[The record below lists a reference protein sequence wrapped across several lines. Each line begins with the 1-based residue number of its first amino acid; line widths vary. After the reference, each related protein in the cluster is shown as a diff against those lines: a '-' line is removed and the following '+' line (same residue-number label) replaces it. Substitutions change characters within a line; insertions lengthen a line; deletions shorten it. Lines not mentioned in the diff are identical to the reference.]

1 MRRAAAVALL
11 GLLLA
16 PGAPPAAPLLDA
28 LIGVVDGKTVSASDV
43 ALARAL
49 GVFGFARSTA
59 PITREEL
66 ERFADARLL
75 LDEAGRIGI
84 SAKPEEIERAW
95 AAVVARTGGDGALDR
110 WLDTQTID
118 RAWAR
123 RLVEQDVV
131 RGRFF
136 EARFAAFVFPDEAAV
151 SAALGPGQHDEP
163 ARDAARARLIREA
176 ADRAQAE
183 WLQAARRRATIRILL
198 PPGATLALPFPLP

>member
-1 MRRAAAVALL
+1 MRGAVVVALL

-16 PGAPPAAPLLDA
+16 PGAPSAAPLVDA
-28 LIGVVDGKTVSASDV
+28 LIGVVDGRTVSASDV

-49 GVFGFARSTA
+49 GVFGFHASTA
-59 PITREEL
+59 PITHEDI

-84 SAKPEEIERAW
+84 SAEPAEIDRAW
-95 AAVVARTGGDGALDR
+95 TAVVARAGADGTLDR
-110 WLDTQTID
+110 WLDAHAID

-123 RLVEQDVV
+123 RFVEQDVI

-136 EARFAAFVFPDEAAV
+136 DARFAAFVFPDEAAV
-151 SAALGPGQHDEP
+151 TAALGPGQHDET
-163 ARDAARARLIREA
+163 AREAVRARLIREA

-183 WLQAARRRATIRILL
+183 WLQAARRAATIKILL
-198 PPGATLALPFPLP
+198 PPGATVPTPFPPP

>member
-1 MRRAAAVALL
+1 MVALL

-16 PGAPPAAPLLDA
+16 PGAPSAAPLVDA

-49 GVFGFARSTA
+49 GVFGFAPSTA
-59 PITREEL
+59 PISRDEFDRYT
-66 ERFADARLL
+66 DARLL

-84 SAKPEEIERAW
+84 SAEPAEIDRAW
-95 AAVVARTGGDGALDR
+95 AAVVARAGGDGALDR
-110 WLDTQTID
+110 WLDAQAID

-131 RGRFF
+131 RRRFF
-136 EARFAAFVFPDEAAV
+136 EARFAAFVFPDDAAV
-151 SAALGPGQHDEP
+151 TAALGPGQHDE
-163 ARDAARARLIREA
+163 AAREAARTRLIREA

-183 WLQAARRRATIRILL
+183 WLQAARLRATIQILL
-198 PPGATLALPFPLP
+198 PPGATLTPPFPPP